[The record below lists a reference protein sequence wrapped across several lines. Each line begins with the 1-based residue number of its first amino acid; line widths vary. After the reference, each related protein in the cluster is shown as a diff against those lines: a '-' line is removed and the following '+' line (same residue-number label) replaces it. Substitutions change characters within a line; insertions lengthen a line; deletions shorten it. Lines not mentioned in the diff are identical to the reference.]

1 MDNKGKDIKQ
11 LVFSNRPIR
20 TYDKANV
27 LSSQEAFDY
36 FFEKC
41 MLNILKELRLQDK
54 ITSEQYKSARGNI
67 YRKIETLKFIR
78 NYNLDMDKIYKK
90 LEKLS
95 TDYIFIKAGDTVY
108 KLSEIQSMNNI
119 DYSKFINEE
128 EE

>member
-1 MDNKGKDIKQ
+1 MNNKGKDIKQ
-11 LVFSNRPIR
+11 SVFSNRPIR

-54 ITSEQYKSARGNI
+54 ITSAQYKSARGNI

-78 NYNLDMDKIYKK
+78 NYNLVMDKIYKK

-108 KLSEIQSMNNI
+108 KISEIQSMDNI
-119 DYSKFINEE
+119 DYYKFINEE

>member
-1 MDNKGKDIKQ
+1 MNNKGKDIKQ
-11 LVFSNRPIR
+11 LVFSNKPIR

-54 ITSEQYKSARGNI
+54 ITSAQYKSARGNI

-108 KLSEIQSMNNI
+108 KISEIQSMDNI

-128 EE
+128 E

>member
-54 ITSEQYKSARGNI
+54 ITSAQYKSARGNI

>member
-54 ITSEQYKSARGNI
+54 ITSAQYKSARGNI

-108 KLSEIQSMNNI
+108 KISEIQSMDNI

-128 EE
+128 E

>member
-11 LVFSNRPIR
+11 LVFSNKPIR

-108 KLSEIQSMNNI
+108 KISEIQSMANI

>member
-11 LVFSNRPIR
+11 LVFSNKPIR
-20 TYDKANV
+20 TYDKANI

-78 NYNLDMDKIYKK
+78 NYNLDIDKIYKK

-108 KLSEIQSMNNI
+108 KISEIQSMNNI

>member
-78 NYNLDMDKIYKK
+78 NYNLDMEKIYKK

-108 KLSEIQSMNNI
+108 KLSEIQSMANI

-128 EE
+128 E

>member
-11 LVFSNRPIR
+11 LIFSNKPIR

-54 ITSEQYKSARGNI
+54 ITSAQYKSARGNI
-67 YRKIETLKFIR
+67 YRKIETLRFIR

-90 LEKLS
+90 IEKLS

-108 KLSEIQSMNNI
+108 KISEIQSMDNI

>member
-11 LVFSNRPIR
+11 LIFSNNPIR
-20 TYDKANV
+20 TYDKENV

-54 ITSEQYKSARGNI
+54 ITSAQYKSARGNI
-67 YRKIETLKFIR
+67 YRKIETLRFIR

-90 LEKLS
+90 IEKLS

-108 KLSEIQSMNNI
+108 KISEIQSMDNI

-128 EE
+128 E

>member
-11 LVFSNRPIR
+11 LIFSNNPIR

-54 ITSEQYKSARGNI
+54 ITSAQYKSARGNI
-67 YRKIETLKFIR
+67 YRKIETLRFIR

-90 LEKLS
+90 IEKLS

-108 KLSEIQSMNNI
+108 KLSEIQSMANI

>member
-54 ITSEQYKSARGNI
+54 ITSAQYKSARGNI

-78 NYNLDMDKIYKK
+78 NYNLDMEKIYKK

-108 KLSEIQSMNNI
+108 KISEIQSMDNI

-128 EE
+128 E

>member
-54 ITSEQYKSARGNI
+54 ITSAQYKSARGNI
-67 YRKIETLKFIR
+67 YRKIETLRFIR

-90 LEKLS
+90 IEKLS

-108 KLSEIQSMNNI
+108 KISEIQSMDNI

-128 EE
+128 E

>member
-54 ITSEQYKSARGNI
+54 ITSAQYKSARGNI
-67 YRKIETLKFIR
+67 YRKIETLRFIR

-90 LEKLS
+90 IEKLS

-108 KLSEIQSMNNI
+108 KISEIQSMANI

-128 EE
+128 E

>member
-20 TYDKANV
+20 IYDKANV

-78 NYNLDMDKIYKK
+78 NYNLDIDKIYKK

-95 TDYIFIKAGDTVY
+95 TNYIFIKAGDTVY
-108 KLSEIQSMNNI
+108 KISEIQSMNNI

>member
-54 ITSEQYKSARGNI
+54 ITSAQYKSARGNI

-78 NYNLDMDKIYKK
+78 NYNLDMDKIYK
-90 LEKLS
+90 
-95 TDYIFIKAGDTVY
+95 
-108 KLSEIQSMNNI
+108 
-119 DYSKFINEE
+119 
-128 EE
+128 

>member
-27 LSSQEAFDY
+27 MSSQEAFDY

-67 YRKIETLKFIR
+67 YRKIETFRFISSI
-78 NYNLDMDKIYKK
+78 YDGDMNKIYKK

-95 TDYIFIKAGDTVY
+95 TDYIFIKSGDTVY
-108 KLSEIQSMNNI
+108 KISEIQSMDNI

-128 EE
+128 E

>member
-95 TDYIFIKAGDTVY
+95 TDYIFIKAGDVVY
-108 KLSEIQSMNNI
+108 KISEIQSMANI